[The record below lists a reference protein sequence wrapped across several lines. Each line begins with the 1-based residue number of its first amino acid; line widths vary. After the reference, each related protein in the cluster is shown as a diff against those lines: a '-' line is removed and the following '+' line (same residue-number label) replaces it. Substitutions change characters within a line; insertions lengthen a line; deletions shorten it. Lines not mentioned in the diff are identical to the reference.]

1 MPDNLK
7 ILFTQDDIDQ
17 AILRLAGSIRR
28 DFGQEEIVFVCVLK
42 GSFVFTAD
50 LIREVATPSVV
61 DFIRIS
67 SYRNGMTHGNVA
79 ITKDLET
86 DIEGKNVI
94 IVEDI
99 IDSGITLTSLRNMLL
114 TRKPKTLKVC
124 ALIDKK
130 ARREVQIEGD
140 YIGFSIEDGFVV
152 GYGID
157 YAEKYRNLRDIFVV
171 EEHKVAGNDTTA

>member
-1 MPDNLK
+1 MPDNLR
-7 ILFTQDDIDQ
+7 ILFTQADIEQ
-17 AILRLAGSIRR
+17 AVQRLARLIRQ

-42 GSFVFTAD
+42 GSFIFTAD
-50 LIREVATPSVV
+50 LVRGVANPSVV

-114 TRKPKTLKVC
+114 IRKPKALKIC

-130 ARREVQIEGD
+130 ARREVPIEGD
-140 YIGFSIEDGFVV
+140 YVGFSIENGFVV

-157 YAEKYRNLRDIFVV
+157 YAERYRNLRDIYVV
-171 EEHKVAGNDTTA
+171 EEGD

>member
-1 MPDNLK
+1 MLDNLK
-7 ILFTQDDIDQ
+7 ILFTQADIRQ
-17 AILRLAGSIRR
+17 AIQELAHSIKQ

-50 LIREVATPSVV
+50 LVREVAGPSVV

-114 TRKPKTLKVC
+114 TRKPKNLKIC
-124 ALIDKK
+124 ALIDKR
-130 ARREVQIEGD
+130 ARREVEIEGD
-140 YIGFSIEDGFVV
+140 YVGFSMENGFVV

-157 YAEKYRNLRDIFVV
+157 YAERYRNLRDIFVV
-171 EEHKVAGNDTTA
+171 EEG